1 MKHLTLF
8 AFAACLAATAAHA
21 ESPVAA
27 AQPAASP
34 ETAVAETRAATPAT
48 DADAEAASAATEKP
62 PVSEANCVRQ
72 TGSRIRPRD
81 HKTACNGLPGR
92 AYTKEDLDRTGHL
105 NLADALRSL
114 DSSIR

>member
-27 AQPAASP
+27 AQPAAFP

-48 DADAEAASAATEKP
+48 DAEAASAATEKP

>member
-1 MKHLTLF
+1 MKRLTLF

-27 AQPAASP
+27 AQAAPSP
-34 ETAVAETRAATPAT
+34 ETAATETRDVATPAT
-48 DADAEAASAATEKP
+48 DVETASAATEKP

-81 HKTACNGLPGR
+81 RKTACNGLPGR
-92 AYTKEDLDRTGHL
+92 AYTKEDLDRTGHM
-105 NLADALRSL
+105 NLADALRTL

>member
-1 MKHLTLF
+1 MKRLTLF
-8 AFAACLAATAAHA
+8 ALAACLAATAAHA
-21 ESPVAA
+21 ESPVAEAQA
-27 AQPAASP
+27 APSP
-34 ETAVAETRAATPAT
+34 EATASETRDAMPAM
-48 DADAEAASAATEKP
+48 DAEAASASTEKP

>member
-34 ETAVAETRAATPAT
+34 ETVVAETRAATPAT
-48 DADAEAASAATEKP
+48 DAEAASAATEKP

>member
-34 ETAVAETRAATPAT
+34 ETTVAETRAATPAS
-48 DADAEAASAATEKP
+48 DAEATSAATEKP

-105 NLADALRSL
+105 NLADALRTL